1 MTITDQAVHDDELR
15 EQAKKRL
22 EGQQGFKLMLGIFAI
37 SLAVVT
43 LNWALAGGGYFY
55 PGLVLLG
62 MSTTALIFGW
72 FVYGPRK
79 SVPDSKVDQEVL
91 RMKGE

>member
-1 MTITDQAVHDDELR
+1 MDNIPSIRMQNVVATFNLGVDQIDL
-15 EQAKKRL
+15 KRL
-22 EGQQGFKLMLGIFAI
+22 ALSTLFVEYNPKKFAAATCRI
-37 SLAVVT
+37 V
-43 LNWALAGGGYFY
+43 Y
-55 PGLVLLG
+55 PR
-62 MSTTALIFGW
+62 TTALIFGW